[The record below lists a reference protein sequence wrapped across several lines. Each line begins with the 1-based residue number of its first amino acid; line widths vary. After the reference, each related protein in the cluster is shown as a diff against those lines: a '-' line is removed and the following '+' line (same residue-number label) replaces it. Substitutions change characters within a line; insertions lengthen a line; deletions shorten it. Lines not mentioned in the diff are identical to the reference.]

1 MPRVERSPSG
11 TPRAT
16 AAPAVDVLAPSPAP
30 PPAEHLDLAPI
41 AALLHDEAGDRR
53 ERDSVLETYRVK
65 LLELSSIHAEYL
77 CTVHAENTLHVQIH
91 CSVCHWASVLCTVS
105 LLY

>member
-11 TPRAT
+11 TPRSTAT
-16 AAPAVDVLAPSPAP
+16 PAGLPAVDVLAPSPAP

-65 LLELSSIHAEYL
+65 LFWRVLRRHTDYGVYMRRILYSFY
-77 CTVHAENTLHVQIH
+77 VHGR
-91 CSVCHWASVLCTVS
+91 S
-105 LLY
+105 